1 MIIDAPEWS
10 SICGHPGADP
20 QVRRTQDGRPIANLR
35 WQHQNRGATEI
46 GRGHEK
52 TEWHRV
58 VIFTEGLAK
67 DRRAVFAQRFE
78 GILEGAWQTREWMD
92 NLGLVLQGYSAN
104 ITTLFDRHEG
114 NGDSRVT
121 TISALGMIDPRTN
134 RQRFPR
140 TVVQ

>member
-1 MIIDAPEWS
+1 MIDAPKWS

-52 TEWHRV
+52 TEWLRV

-67 DRRAVFAQRFE
+67 DRRAVFAKGSKAFWKAR
-78 GILEGAWQTREWMD
+78 GRRENGW
-92 NLGLVLQGYSAN
+92 
-104 ITTLFDRHEG
+104 TTLAR
-114 NGDSRVT
+114 SCKVT
-121 TISALGMIDPRTN
+121 VQISDAVRLAR
-134 RQRFPR
+134 RQ
-140 TVVQ
+140 Q

>member
-1 MIIDAPEWS
+1 MIDVQNGHQFVGILGLTLK
-10 SICGHPGADP
+10 CGA
-20 QVRRTQDGRPIANLR
+20 RRTIVRSPTCVGSIRIV
-35 WQHQNRGATEI
+35 GATEI

-52 TEWHRV
+52 TEWLRV

-92 NLGLVLQGYSAN
+92 NLGRVLLGHSAN

-114 NGDSRVT
+114 NGER
-121 TISALGMIDPRTN
+121 R
-134 RQRFPR
+134 
-140 TVVQ
+140 

>member
-1 MIIDAPEWS
+1 MLQNGHQFVGIS
-10 SICGHPGADP
+10 GLTRKCGA
-20 QVRRTQDGRPIANLR
+20 RRTVGRSPTCVGSIR
-35 WQHQNRGATEI
+35 IVSATEI

-52 TEWHRV
+52 TEWLRV

-114 NGDSRVT
+114 NGDSLVT